1 MHEVRGIIIH
11 IYIYIFPKQCLHCG
25 VLAVCLLR
33 RYILCKV
40 GSRFAAALK
49 CCKKHAIVT
58 PRFTTL
64 MQTGPYFY
72 LHVFYRAKCTSQ
84 AQIAPCLRHYLA
96 FKLAAAF

>member
-64 MQTGPYFY
+64 MKTGPF
-72 LHVFYRAKCTSQ
+72 LFILTVFYHAQRTSQ
-84 AQIAPCLRHYLA
+84 AHIAP
-96 FKLAAAF
+96 